1 MTQNTACKVPK
12 KIETL
17 VLSFQEY
24 QSAKDDKKILPKYF
38 FIDAMGSY
46 IFIKTRDRAK
56 AQAFIDEECGAG
68 KYKVRTFKQDGVAS
82 GDASCRAVETR
93 KGQAK
98 GRNPNFGIP
107 TSLR

>member
-24 QSAKDDKKILPKYF
+24 QTAKDDKKILPKYF

-56 AQAFIDEECGAG
+56 AQAFIDEECGQG
-68 KYKVRTFKQDGVAS
+68 KYRVRTYVQDGAAS
-82 GDASCRAVETR
+82 GEATCRAVATR
-93 KGQAK
+93 RGQHVA
-98 GRNPNFGIP
+98 NTSFGIP
-107 TSLR
+107 HTLR